1 MISRNLYRTDLN
13 LFVVFATI
21 FQERSL
27 TRAAEVLHVTQP
39 AVSASL
45 SKLRELFDDPLFVR
59 CHHGVKP
66 TNLAQ
71 TLIEPVRDGLQALE
85 ITFQEAE
92 QFNPTTSARTFNFS
106 VGDLAE
112 VLFLTPL
119 VSAIHNKSSKIS
131 VRNRHAPDNEVNTKL
146 AKGEIDFAIEFFDI
160 DMTNLK
166 RTLLLS
172 DEFVCVLRK
181 NHPAL
186 KSQWNLETYLSLDHL
201 HISNRTK
208 GPGFVD
214 RALEQLDHN
223 RHIPVQV
230 QHCLVGFHM
239 LKQSDLCLTI
249 PREFVN
255 HCLGSKSFE
264 MRPAPFP
271 IPVLELWLYWHEMTN
286 PSLAHQWVRDL
297 ITSPLASQ
305 ARGFAFE

>member
-1 MISRNLYRTDLN
+1 MISRNMHRTDLN

-45 SKLRELFDDPLFVR
+45 SRLRELFDDPLFVR
-59 CHHGVKP
+59 CHQGVQP
-66 TNLAQ
+66 TNLAK
-71 TLIEPVRDGLQALE
+71 TLIKPIYDGLQTLE
-85 ITFQEAE
+85 MTFQEAE
-92 QFNPTTSARTFNFS
+92 QFNPATSTRTFNFS

-119 VSAIHNKSSKIS
+119 VSAIHSNGSAIAI
-131 VRNRHAPDNEVNTKL
+131 RNWHAPDNEVNTKL

-160 DMTNLK
+160 DMTHLK
-166 RTLLLS
+166 RTQLLS

-186 KSQWNLETYLSLDHL
+186 KSEWNLATYLSLDHL

-208 GPGFVD
+208 GQGLVD
-214 RALEQLDHN
+214 RALEKLEHK

-230 QHCLVGFHM
+230 QHCLVAFHM
-239 LKQSDLCLTI
+239 LKQSNLCLTI
-249 PREFVN
+249 PREFVTR
-255 HCLGSKSFE
+255 CLGEKSFE
-264 MRPAPFP
+264 MRPAPFQ
-271 IPVLELWLYWHEMTN
+271 IPVLELWLYWHEMTD
-286 PSLAHQWVRDL
+286 PSLAHQWVRKL
-297 ITSPLASQ
+297 ITTPTA
-305 ARGFAFE
+305 